1 MMRCLLAFAALV
13 ATRASFAWTPA
24 TQSVRRTPLLAA
36 EETDARAQIQSLE
49 ELEADYWSSLDDVE
63 RQIQG
68 ASRSG
73 AAFLRQGDLEG
84 ALEQFDR
91 AQQLSKNKRYE
102 WHRGICLYYLDRF
115 DDARVDFVENASRYE
130 ERFFEPASE
139 ERLFAQAC
147 ALRGAKG
154 DDFAAASEL
163 RETRPCIKSLRR
175 VVRRRRECGE
185 NFKGALRPNRFRRRA
200 ARRLLGHFYAG
211 LYHDALNDAE
221 RARAHLALA
230 AERVA
235 VDDQDFTARLPRLH
249 ASVRGWSLDDVS
261 DEAKRA
267 AAAFDLGS
275 QGMEDILD
283 DPAVMKEGID
293 AMTVAMLKEALKARG
308 LKRTGLKADLKAR
321 LLEDLGL

>member
-1 MMRCLLAFAALV
+1 MTMRHLLLAAL

-24 TQSVRRTPLLAA
+24 AHSARRTPLHAA
-36 EETDARAQIQSLE
+36 EETDALAQIQSLE

-102 WHRGICLYYLDRF
+102 WYRGICLYYLDRF
-115 DDARVDFVENASRYE
+115 DDARVDFVENAQRYE
-130 ERFFEPASE
+130 ERFSEPASE

-154 DDFAAASEL
+154 DEFAAASEL
-163 RETRPCIKSLRR
+163 RETRPVLRACAALFGGD
-175 VVRRRRECGE
+175 VNAAKTLRELCDRTDSVD
-185 NFKGALRPNRFRRRA
+185 ALR
-200 ARRLLGHFYAG
+200 RRLLCHFYAG

-230 AERVA
+230 AERVS

-249 ASVRGWSLDDVS
+249 ASVRNWSLDDVS

-283 DPAVMKEGID
+283 DPDTMREGID

-308 LKRTGLKADLKAR
+308 LKRTGLKADLKKR
-321 LLEDLGL
+321 LLEDLGLN

>member
-1 MMRCLLAFAALV
+1 M

-36 EETDARAQIQSLE
+36 EETDALAQIQSLE
-49 ELEADYWSSLDDVE
+49 ELEADTGVLDDVE

-91 AQQLSKNKRYE
+91 AQQLSKNSRYE

-115 DDARVDFVENASRYE
+115 DDARVDFVENALRYE

-147 ALRGAKG
+147 ALRGVKG

-163 RETRPCIKSLRR
+163 RETRPVLRACAALFGGD
-175 VVRRRRECGE
+175 VNAAKTLRELCDRTDSVD
-185 NFKGALRPNRFRRRA
+185 ALR
-200 ARRLLGHFYAG
+200 RRLLGHFYAG

-230 AERVA
+230 VDNVA

-249 ASVRGWSLDDVS
+249 ASVRGWSLGDVAP
-261 DEAKRA
+261 DALRQ
-267 AAAFDLGS
+267 AAAFDLG
-275 QGMEDILD
+275 GAMEDILD
-283 DPAVMKEGID
+283 DPDYGEGI
-293 AMTVAMLKEALKARG
+293 AVTIAVKESKAG
-308 LKRTGLKADLKAR
+308 A
-321 LLEDLGL
+321 

>member
-1 MMRCLLAFAALV
+1 MLRNVVAAAAL
-13 ATRASFAWTPA
+13 AQALAWTPA

-36 EETDARAQIQSLE
+36 EETDALAQIQSLE

-91 AQQLSKNKRYE
+91 AQQLSKNSRYE

-115 DDARVDFVENASRYE
+115 DDARLDFVENALRYE

-147 ALRGAKG
+147 ALRGVKG

-163 RETRPCIKSLRR
+163 RETRPVLRACAALFGGR
-175 VVRRRRECGE
+175 LTGQCTQRLEC
-185 NFKGALRPNRFRRRA
+185 
-200 ARRLLGHFYAG
+200 RLAC
-211 LYHDALNDAE
+211 
-221 RARAHLALA
+221 
-230 AERVA
+230 
-235 VDDQDFTARLPRLH
+235 LH
-249 ASVRGWSLDDVS
+249 GIQ
-261 DEAKRA
+261 AKV
-267 AAAFDLGS
+267 FQVIVG
-275 QGMEDILD
+275 
-283 DPAVMKEGID
+283 
-293 AMTVAMLKEALKARG
+293 
-308 LKRTGLKADLKAR
+308 
-321 LLEDLGL
+321 

>member
-1 MMRCLLAFAALV
+1 MRHLLALAAL

-24 TQSVRRTPLLAA
+24 TQSARRTPPLAA
-36 EETDARAQIQSLE
+36 EETDALAQIQSLE

-91 AQQLSKNKRYE
+91 AQQLSKNSRYE

-115 DDARVDFVENASRYE
+115 DDARVDFVENALRYE

-147 ALRGAKG
+147 ALRGVKG

-163 RETRPCIKSLRR
+163 RETRPVLRACAALFGGD
-175 VVRRRRECGE
+175 VNAAKTLRELCDRTDSVD
-185 NFKGALRPNRFRRRA
+185 ALR
-200 ARRLLGHFYAG
+200 RRLLGHFYAG
-211 LYHDALNDAE
+211 LYHDALDDSE

-235 VDDQDFTARLPRLH
+235 LDDQDFTARLPRLH
-249 ASVRGWSLDDVS
+249 ASVRGWSLDDVPQ
-261 DEAKRA
+261 DALMK
-267 AAAFDLGS
+267 AAAFDLG
-275 QGMEDILD
+275 GAMEDILD
-283 DPAVMKEGID
+283 DPDTMREGID

-321 LLEDLGL
+321 LLEDLGLN

>member
-1 MMRCLLAFAALV
+1 MPLV
-13 ATRASFAWTPA
+13 AFILRELLRA
-24 TQSVRRTPLLAA
+24 V
-36 EETDARAQIQSLE
+36 
-49 ELEADYWSSLDDVE
+49 EL
-63 RQIQG
+63 
-68 ASRSG
+68 
-73 AAFLRQGDLEG
+73 LEG

-102 WHRGICLYYLDRF
+102 WHRGISLYYLDRF
-115 DDARVDFVENASRYE
+115 DEARVDFVENACRYE
-130 ERFFEPASE
+130 ERFSEPASE

-154 DDFAAASEL
+154 DEFAAASEL
-163 RETRPCIKSLRR
+163 RETRPVLRACAALYGGDLNAAKTL
-175 VVRRRRECGE
+175 RELCDRTDSVD
-185 NFKGALRPNRFRRRA
+185 ALR
-200 ARRLLGHFYAG
+200 RRLLGHFYAG

-267 AAAFDLGS
+267 AAAFDLG
-275 QGMEDILD
+275 GAMEDILD
-283 DPAVMKEGID
+283 DPAIMREGID

-321 LLEDLGL
+321 LLEDLGLN

>member
-1 MMRCLLAFAALV
+1 MLRNVVAAAAL
-13 ATRASFAWTPA
+13 AQTLAWTPA
-24 TQSVRRTPLLAA
+24 APSARRTPLHAA
-36 EETDARAQIQSLE
+36 EETDALAQIQSLE

-91 AQQLSKNKRYE
+91 AQQLSKNSRYE

-115 DDARVDFVENASRYE
+115 DDARVDFVENAQRYE

-147 ALRGAKG
+147 ALRGVKG
-154 DDFAAASEL
+154 ADFAAASEL
-163 RETRPCIKSLRR
+163 RETRPVLRACAALFGGDANAAKTL
-175 VVRRRRECGE
+175 RELCDRTDSVD
-185 NFKGALRPNRFRRRA
+185 ALR
-200 ARRLLGHFYAG
+200 RRLLGHFYAG
-211 LYHDALNDAE
+211 LYHDALHDSE
-221 RARAHLALA
+221 RAKAHLALA
-230 AERVA
+230 V
-235 VDDQDFTARLPRLH
+235 VDDDQDFTARLPRLH
-249 ASVRGWSLDDVS
+249 AFVRGWSLDDVPQ
-261 DEAKRA
+261 DALRK

-283 DPAVMKEGID
+283 DPDTMREGID

-308 LKRTGLKADLKAR
+308 LKRTGLKADLKKR
-321 LLEDLGL
+321 LLEDLGLN

>member
-1 MMRCLLAFAALV
+1 MLRVAVAAALAAR
-13 ATRASFAWTPA
+13 ATFAWTPA
-24 TQSVRRTPLLAA
+24 AHSVRRTPLHAAA
-36 EETDARAQIQSLE
+36 EETDALAQIQSLE

-91 AQQLSKNKRYE
+91 AQQLSKNSRYE

-115 DDARVDFVENASRYE
+115 DDARVDFVENAQRYE
-130 ERFFEPASE
+130 ERFSEPASE

-147 ALRGAKG
+147 ALRGVKG
-154 DDFAAASEL
+154 DEFAAASEL
-163 RETRPCIKSLRR
+163 RETRPVLRACAALFGGDNNAAKTLR
-175 VVRRRRECGE
+175 DLCDRTDSVD
-185 NFKGALRPNRFRRRA
+185 ALR
-200 ARRLLGHFYAG
+200 RRLLCHFYAG

-230 AERVA
+230 AERVS

-249 ASVRGWSLDDVS
+249 ASVRNWSLDDVS